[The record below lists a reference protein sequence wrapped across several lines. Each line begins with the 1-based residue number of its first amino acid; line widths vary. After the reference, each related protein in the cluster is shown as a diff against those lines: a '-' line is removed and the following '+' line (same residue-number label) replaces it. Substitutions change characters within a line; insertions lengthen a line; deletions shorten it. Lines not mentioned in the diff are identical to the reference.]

1 MIRTSSIC
9 CKFVIKIID
18 MKPPFSPEQFF
29 AVFEKYNLQVFP
41 AQIFLM
47 LFGLLALVLLHTKK
61 KTKHS
66 LIGLITGI
74 FWVWTGLVYHMGFF
88 AAINPIARIFGII
101 FMIQG
106 GLIIMNAFMKDK
118 FSFELQR
125 SARSII
131 GELLIVY
138 GLLIYPLISYLLA
151 GNLQHVISV
160 GLPCPTTIATF
171 GFFMLAGPRFPRY
184 LLIIPFLWAIVG
196 VSAAINLGVW
206 QDLMILVA
214 ALLSSGFILFSGK
227 AKS

>member
-1 MIRTSSIC
+1 
-9 CKFVIKIID
+9 
-18 MKPPFSPEQFF
+18 MKTPFTPEQFF
-29 AVFEKYNLQVFP
+29 AVFEKYNMLVFP
-41 AQIFLM
+41 AQIFLI
-47 LFGLLALVLLHTKK
+47 LIGLLALVLLHTRK

-74 FWVWTGLVYHMGFF
+74 FWLWTGLVYHIGFF
-88 AAINPIARIFGII
+88 AAINPVARIFGIV
-101 FMIQG
+101 FMVQG
-106 GLIIMNAFMKDK
+106 ALIIMNAFMKGK

-125 SARSII
+125 SARSMI

-138 GLLIYPLISYLLA
+138 GLLIYPLISYLLS

-171 GFFMLAGPRFPRY
+171 GIFMLAGPRFPKY
-184 LLIIPFLWAIVG
+184 LLIIPFLWALVG

-214 ALLSSGFILFSGK
+214 ALLSSGYILFTRK